1 MGSCV
6 LATIA
11 RWRERCRGYPNNQ
24 ATSVVCVG
32 TLPLAIG
39 CMELLQCAT
48 PVGSS
53 SGVLSRLNPSSHV
66 WWGDKNSA
74 TLIKQQGI
82 NAGHIQFLATTR

>member
-1 MGSCV
+1 
-6 LATIA
+6 
-11 RWRERCRGYPNNQ
+11 
-24 ATSVVCVG
+24 
-32 TLPLAIG
+32 
-39 CMELLQCAT
+39 MELLQCAT

-82 NAGHIQFLATTR
+82 NAGHIQFILLGNLLSFLESVAMENVF